1 MTVAGIV
8 PAAGRSSRMGT
19 PKPLLDAGG
28 QSFLQAVVG
37 SLARGGCV
45 PVLVVLREESG
56 PVAAMARTA
65 GARTVVN
72 PDPSAGPI
80 SSLRAGIRALDEADD
95 ELEGVAFCP
104 VDHPLVAHDTV
115 ERLLRTFRAGDAP
128 AVVPAHG
135 ERRGHPVFFR
145 RSLFPELLEEGLEEG
160 ARTVLHRHLEEVEEV
175 TVEDEGVLA
184 DIDTLGEYRRRFP
197 DAYRKRFQG
206 R

>member
-1 MTVAGIV
+1 VTVAGIV

-28 QSFLQAVVG
+28 RSFLQAVVR
-37 SLARGGCV
+37 SLAGGGCA
-45 PVLVVLREESG
+45 PVLVVLRQETG
-56 PVAAMARTA
+56 PVAATARIA
-65 GARTVVN
+65 GARIVVN

-80 SSLRAGIRALDEADD
+80 SSLRAGIRALE
-95 ELEGVAFCP
+95 AFCP
-104 VDHPLVAHDTV
+104 VDHPLVAADTV
-115 ERLLRTFRAGDAP
+115 ERLVRAFRTGDAP

-135 ERRGHPVFFR
+135 GRRGHPVIFR
-145 RSLFPELLEEGLEEG
+145 RSLFCELLEEGLEKG

-175 TVEDEGVLA
+175 PVEDEGVVV

-197 DAYRKRFQG
+197 DAYRKRFQS